1 MNKSTLVNSGRQIVL
16 DTETTGMDLSG
27 SLHYQGHK
35 IIEIGAVEVINR
47 RLTGNRFHV
56 YINPKREIDE
66 AAFNVHGIS
75 DDFLRDKPVF
85 SEIADDFIRFID
97 NTELIIHNA
106 SFDIGF
112 IDYEFSLMTHD
123 FKVTEHCLVT
133 DTLAIAKRLFPGKRN
148 NLDVLCDR
156 YQIENSQR
164 TLHGALL
171 DAELLAEV
179 YLAMTGGQTLLPFV
193 VGEED
198 TASEQKSVFKSTKI
212 ACAKSKLCV
221 ISATGEELASH
232 EKMLSNIDKES
243 GGAIWRKPQ

>member
-1 MNKSTLVNSGRQIVL
+1 MNKHTLINSGRQIVL
-16 DTETTGMDLSG
+16 DTETTGMNLSG
-27 SLHYQGHK
+27 SFHYQDHK

-47 RLTGNRFHV
+47 RLTENRFHV
-56 YINPKREIDE
+56 YINPKRQIDE
-66 AAFNVHGIS
+66 AAFDVHGIS
-75 DDFLRDKPVF
+75 NEFLLDKPIF

-97 NTELIIHNA
+97 SAELIIHNA
-106 SFDIGF
+106 SFDVGF
-112 IDYEFSLMTHD
+112 IDYEFSLMKRD
-123 FKVTEHCLVT
+123 FKVTERCLVT
-133 DTLAIAKRLFPGKRN
+133 DTLAMARRLFPGKRN

-193 VGEED
+193 AGEED
-198 TASEQKSVFKSTKI
+198 TVAKQGPVFKTTRI
-212 ACAKSKLCV
+212 EPAKSKLCV
-221 ISATGEELASH
+221 ISATDEELASH
-232 EKMLSNIDKES
+232 EKMLDNIAEKS